1 VPFRAVCTIY
11 FGHKISIQHFGI
23 FWDRLGNGAEIVSRQ
38 TDGLMRTKGNGAPG
52 CCLWVLLENAIRG
65 STRMV
70 CVYVCFFFWVLTR
83 YALDRLCRSR
93 PWATNRTK
101 AKVLL
106 AVFLFVAAGFGISCL
121 DCESWSIIP
130 SWSFGRPFPILFVSE
145 LQLLQWKGFST
156 PGKLNILTSS
166 VI

>member
-1 VPFRAVCTIY
+1 M
-11 FGHKISIQHFGI
+11 GI
-23 FWDRLGNGAEIVSRQ
+23 VGECDQGQ
-38 TDGLMRTKGNGAPG
+38 YPDGVR
-52 CCLWVLLENAIRG
+52 
-65 STRMV
+65 V
-70 CVYVCFFFWVLTR
+70 CVLFFGVLTR

-156 PGKLNILTSS
+156 PGKLNILASS